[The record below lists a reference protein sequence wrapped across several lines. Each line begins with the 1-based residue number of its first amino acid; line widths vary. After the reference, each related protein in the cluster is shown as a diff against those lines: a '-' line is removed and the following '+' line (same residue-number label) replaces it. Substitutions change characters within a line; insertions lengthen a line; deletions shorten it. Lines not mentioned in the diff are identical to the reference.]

1 VHLQRLDRVRAAARE
16 EAAGRGKTGRDPS
29 LVAAEQRDQ
38 RSCRQPAGA
47 HDRLPAARRR
57 TARRPE
63 SRSSASVEDGAS
75 AAGGRARTMSCAPGG
90 RAARRFRTRW
100 RSRRVTRC
108 RVTEPPTARLTTKPA
123 RAGASASGEFAVE
136 RCTTSRGRPARKPRR
151 TAEANSSR
159 WVSREPA
166 GSTGAAPLRPR
177 AARGPC
183 GGDRRRWRVRRG
195 CASAAESRAYAPGGG
210 CSAGRC
216 ACPCSL
222 LDSPGRRRGAGPA
235 AALLLVWT
243 DTRFFRAD
251 THRGTPD
258 TGRKPRVNHQR
269 TQRRESRSNRPPRPS
284 HAAGRRLWPC
294 RVPLARAFAQCGSG
308 GSSRPRTA
316 RARSPRD
323 LIAGPARTVLRTGVD
338 RSGDGSRS
346 DDVSRPSP
354 CPSAVITRGGR
365 TWSTSPLTWST
376 CGTW

>member
-1 VHLQRLDRVRAAARE
+1 M
-16 EAAGRGKTGRDPS
+16 
-29 LVAAEQRDQ
+29 
-38 RSCRQPAGA
+38 RS
-47 HDRLPAARRR
+47 
-57 TARRPE
+57 
-63 SRSSASVEDGAS
+63 
-75 AAGGRARTMSCAPGG
+75 
-90 RAARRFRTRW
+90 RTRW

-108 RVTEPPTARLTTKPA
+108 RVTEPPTARLTTNPA
-123 RAGASASGEFAVE
+123 RAGASGSGEFAVE
-136 RCTTSRGRPARKPRR
+136 RCTTSRGRPARRPRR

-195 CASAAESRAYAPGGG
+195 CASAAESRACAPGGG

-222 LDSPGRRRGAGPA
+222 LDSPGRRRGARPA

-251 THRGTPD
+251 MHRGTPD
-258 TGRKPRVNHQR
+258 TARKPRVSHQR
-269 TQRRESRSNRPPRPS
+269 TQRRESRSNRPADPS
-284 HAAGRRLWPC
+284 HAAGGRLWPC
-294 RVPLARAFAQCGSG
+294 RARSGSG
-308 GSSRPRTA
+308 GIVQTSNGSSLEPARSRRGA
-316 RARSPRD
+316 RAYLLAHRCGQVWGWIALRRRVAAVATSVRRD
-323 LIAGPARTVLRTGVD
+323 HQR
-338 RSGDGSRS
+338 
-346 DDVSRPSP
+346 
-354 CPSAVITRGGR
+354 GR

>member
-1 VHLQRLDRVRAAARE
+1 MHLQRLDRVRAAARE
-16 EAAGRGKTGRDPS
+16 EAAGRGETGRDPS

-38 RSCRQPAGA
+38 RSRRRPAGA
-47 HDRLPAARRR
+47 HDRLPAARRS

-63 SRSSASVEDGAS
+63 SRSSASVDDGAS
-75 AAGGRARTMSCAPGG
+75 AAGGRARTTSCAPGG
-90 RAARRFRTRW
+90 RAARRSRTRW

-108 RVTEPPTARLTTKPA
+108 RVTEPPTARLTTNPA

-136 RCTTSRGRPARKPRR
+136 RCTTSRGRPARRPRR

-222 LDSPGRRRGAGPA
+222 LDSPGRRHGAG
-235 AALLLVWT
+235 
-243 DTRFFRAD
+243 
-251 THRGTPD
+251 
-258 TGRKPRVNHQR
+258 
-269 TQRRESRSNRPPRPS
+269 
-284 HAAGRRLWPC
+284 AGRRSALGLDGYALLPRRHASRHTGH
-294 RVPLARAFAQCGSG
+294 RVETTCEPPAYAAAREPVKPPSPPRRMRQADACGRAGCPLACAPHNLDPG

-338 RSGDGSRS
+338 RSGDGLRS
-346 DDVSRPSP
+346 DDGSRPSP
-354 CPSAVITRGGR
+354 GPSAVITEGGGR
-365 TWSTSPLTWST
+365 GRPAR
-376 CGTW
+376 